1 MAKTQ
6 SKPVKSRSR
15 KKEAPVPALPELS
28 KLEILEAEFER
39 RELNSALGGGAKA
52 IARQHAKGNLTAMER
67 MGVFFD
73 EGTFQRLYSL
83 RGANNSG
90 DGVVAGWGL
99 VNGRKVYAYAWDF
112 TNFAG
117 TCSADNGRAIG
128 EVIDSARREL
138 CPIVGLNDSG
148 GARVQDGVASLFG
161 YGHIFNGHIDASGYV
176 PQLSAIIGPCAGGA
190 VYAPAL
196 TDFVCMSKT
205 AFMAVTGPEVMKTTT
220 GKSLTMAELG
230 GYAVHSE
237 KSGRVN
243 LVGDD
248 DVMVLEQM
256 RELLGYLPNSHLHLP
271 PKKGTNDPHDRP
283 MDLTHEVMRKV
294 LEQDTPF
301 DVRVIIDDLVDD
313 HRFFE
318 MSERFARNLVTGFG
332 RLGGWPIGII
342 ANQSI
347 SLSGNLDPDS
357 AKKGA
362 RFVRFC
368 DCFNIPLLT
377 LVDVAGFI
385 PDDATEAADIEGF
398 GASFLMAYRKATVPK
413 FSVVMRRAF
422 GGAYDVMSYKLA
434 DTNRAFAWPTSR
446 FAVMGASGAVDLI
459 HRRELMNLRAEEG
472 EDAYHKRRN
481 ELIDDHKVNVV
492 NPWKAA
498 ELGYIEQ
505 FIRIRKTRKRLVEAL
520 LPLMETEKLRSR
532 THKGPN
538 WPI

>member
-1 MAKTQ
+1 MSKTQ
-6 SKPVKSRSR
+6 KTTVKAKSRQT
-15 KKEAPVPALPELS
+15 APPPADAPAPS
-28 KLEILEAEFER
+28 KLDLLEAEFER
-39 RELNSALGGGAKA
+39 RELKSSLGGGARA

-67 MGVFFD
+67 MAVFFD
-73 EGTFQRLYSL
+73 GGTFQRLYSL

-99 VNGRKVYAYAWDF
+99 VDGRKVYAYAWDF

-128 EVIDSARREL
+128 EVIDAARREL

-161 YGHIFNGHIDASGYV
+161 YGHIFNGHIDSSGYV

-220 GKSLTMAELG
+220 GKSLTMEELG
-230 GYAVHSE
+230 GFAVHSE
-237 KSGRVN
+237 RSGRVN
-243 LVGDD
+243 IVGDD
-248 DVMVLEQM
+248 DVMVLHQM
-256 RELLGYLPNSHLHLP
+256 RELLGYLPNSYLHLP
-271 PKKGTNDPHDRP
+271 PWQGTNDPFDRE
-283 MDLTHEVMRKV
+283 MELTHEVMRKV

-301 DVRVIIDDLVDD
+301 DVRVIIGDLVDD
-313 HRFFE
+313 HKFFE
-318 MSERFARNLVTGFG
+318 VSERFARNLVTGFG

-342 ANQSI
+342 ANQST

-398 GASFLMAYRKATVPK
+398 GACFLMAYRKATVPK

-446 FAVMGASGAVDLI
+446 FAVMGAAGAVDLI
-459 HRRELMNLRAEEG
+459 HRRELMDIRDKEG
-472 EDAYHKRRN
+472 EDAYHRRRN
-481 ELIDDHKVNVV
+481 ELIEDHKVNVV

-532 THKGPN
+532 SWKGPN

>member
-1 MAKTQ
+1 MPKTETK
-6 SKPVKSRSR
+6 SVKH
-15 KKEAPVPALPELS
+15 KTLKADPPAAPSPTLS
-28 KLEILEAEFER
+28 KLEQIEAEFER
-39 RELNSALGGGAKA
+39 REFKSALGGGAKA

-67 MGVFFD
+67 MGIFFD
-73 EGTFQRLYSL
+73 AGTFQRLYSL

-99 VNGRKVYAYAWDF
+99 VGGRKVYAYAWDF

-128 EVIDSARREL
+128 EVIDAARKEY

-161 YGHIFNGHIDASGYV
+161 YGHIFNGHIDASGHV
-176 PQLSAIIGPCAGGA
+176 PQISAIIGPCAGGA

-220 GKSLTMAELG
+220 GKSLTMEELG

-248 DVMVLEQM
+248 DADVLRQI
-256 RELLGYLPNSHLHLP
+256 RELLSYLPDSHLHMP
-271 PKKGTNDPHDRP
+271 PYRPTNDPVDRP

-301 DVRVIIDDLVDD
+301 DVRVIIGDLVDE

-318 MSERFARNLVTGFG
+318 ISERFARNLVTGFG
-332 RLGGWPIGII
+332 RLAGWPIGII

-368 DCFNIPLLT
+368 DSFNIPLLT

-385 PDDATEAADIEGF
+385 PDDKTEAADIEGF
-398 GASFLMAYRKATVPK
+398 GACFLMAYRKATVPK

-434 DTNRAFAWPTSR
+434 DTNRAYAWPTSR
-446 FAVMGASGAVDLI
+446 YAVMGAAGAVDLI
-459 HRRELMNLRAEEG
+459 HRRELMQIRADEG
-472 EDAYHKRRN
+472 EDAYHRKRN
-481 ELIDDHKVNVV
+481 ELIEDHKVNVV

-505 FIRIRKTRKRLVEAL
+505 FIRIPRTRKRLVEAL
-520 LPLMETEKLRSR
+520 VPLMETQKVLPK
-532 THKGPN
+532 TFKGPN